1 MKISISEW
9 ENLISQN
16 KANHKRYNEPATA
29 PPKVIYRN
37 KTPNREKNYYN
48 INKRYRNEYE
58 LKKDYKNPKKNFS
71 KPFDY
76 HLGGSTNNLS
86 NICSKQNLTLK
97 IPFYDTNIIPHKKI
111 LYIELI
117 QCQNSENHLVM
128 KNFQDY
134 NLFSNALKNFIEL
147 TGKNQAKRV
156 DFEEDVLHKK
166 EKYNGFLTEKNT
178 FDFKGF
184 YSEFHS
190 IKGRSHSHSH
200 SHHPHRSAHTQ
211 SSYHRDYREFPRSAT
226 IAPFRN
232 TYQDDARGA
241 SRTPLS
247 KLSKECQKF
256 NLTPQLVYIPWPK
269 YVNRSPQRQENL
281 QGNLLINGQGNNLV
295 PIGPNV
301 DQ

>member
-16 KANHKRYNEPATA
+16 KANHKRYNEVTTA
-29 PPKVIYRN
+29 PPKVIHRN

-71 KPFDY
+71 KGFDY
-76 HLGGSTNNLS
+76 NLGGSPNNLS
-86 NICSKQNLTLK
+86 KISSKQNLTLK

-156 DFEEDVLHKK
+156 DFEEDVLVKK
-166 EKYNGFLTEKNT
+166 EKYNGFITEKNS

-190 IKGRSHSHSH
+190 IKGRSHSHGH
-200 SHHPHRSAHTQ
+200 SHGHQRSHNTQ
-211 SSYHRDYREFPRSAT
+211 SSYYRDYREFPRSAT

-232 TYQDDARGA
+232 TYPDQRDT

-247 KLSKECQKF
+247 KLS
-256 NLTPQLVYIPWPK
+256 
-269 YVNRSPQRQENL
+269 
-281 QGNLLINGQGNNLV
+281 
-295 PIGPNV
+295 
-301 DQ
+301 